1 MTFIPRDFSSAV
13 LKKGR
18 SIMIAAALAASTA
31 IVPSG
36 AVMAQDAETITAVMH
51 SGLRVLDPIIT
62 TAHITRNHGYMI
74 YDVLIAVNSNFEVK
88 PQMADFAVSDDG
100 LIYTFTLRD
109 GLKFHNGEPVTAADA
124 VASLKRWGERD
135 SGGQL
140 IFDVTAS
147 LEAKDDKTIT
157 WTLTKPFKPLL
168 DIVGKQSAVPPFIMP
183 ASVAETP
190 SSEAI
195 TDYTGSGPFV
205 FVESEFEPGVSVT
218 YQKFADYLPRKEPA
232 DWMSGGKVV
241 NVDRVRWVTMPDAQT
256 AMNALVSGEIDY
268 LEQSQIDLL
277 PILEASPD
285 VAVEVRD
292 PLGYQTMGRMNFKHP
307 PFDNEQIRRA
317 ALMAMGQESVLA
329 TLIGN
334 PEYYSL
340 CGAIFGCGTP
350 LASETGADTLKSGG
364 DPAGAKKL
372 LEKAGYDGKP
382 VVLMQPTDVTT
393 LTAQP
398 IVAAQQLRE
407 AGFTVDMQAMDWQTL
422 VTRRASQAAPADGGW
437 NIFFTNWMVPEISS
451 PLINPMVNGRGDD
464 AWFGWPEDPE
474 LEALRDEFI
483 AADTPEA
490 QAEVAERI
498 QAHVIKVVNY
508 IPLGQYLTVQAR
520 RSNIVDMIPSPV
532 PVFWQIDKAE

>member
-18 SIMIAAALAASTA
+18 SIMIAAALAASTTF
-31 IVPSG
+31 VPSG

-74 YDVLIAVNSNFEVK
+74 YDVLSAVDSNFEVK

-140 IFDVTAS
+140 IFDVTAG

-157 WTLTKPFKPLL
+157 WTLTEPFKPLL
-168 DIVGKQSAVPPFIMP
+168 DIVGKQSAVPPVIMP
-183 ASVAETP
+183 ASVAKTP

-195 TDYTGSGPFV
+195 TDHTGSGPFV
-205 FVESEFEPGVSVT
+205 FVQSEFEPGVSVT

-277 PILEASPD
+277 PILQASPD
-285 VAVEVRD
+285 VVVEVRD

-307 PFDNEQIRRA
+307 PFDNEQIRQA
-317 ALMAMGQESVLA
+317 ALMAMGQEPVLA

-372 LEKAGYDGKP
+372 LEQAGYDGKP
-382 VVLMQPTDVTT
+382 IVLMQPTDVTT

-520 RSNIVDMIPSPV
+520 RSNIVDRIPSPV
-532 PVFWQIDKAE
+532 PVFWQIDKTE